1 MALKPLPS
9 AEMVGTSVGSLGKR
23 ARFRA
28 PSSLVL
34 LFVGLMLYA
43 AFGKG
48 FAYAGWPPIFVGE
61 VLMAVV
67 IAASLRPQAAIPYNA
82 AAAVTAVLIAFGA
95 VQLAVDR
102 LDGAVPLLETLRG
115 LAPLYYS
122 VYGFGTYMLL
132 RAYEQRIGRAAA
144 LAVVERAVI
153 AAAPW
158 VMGVVTVLATL
169 LLVEPRALPT
179 WPKSGVPLL
188 LSKPWDL
195 AVTLVLFAPF
205 IFMRQRRPAFAGPQ
219 LVLITLWCSSAV
231 VISFRSRGALLAL
244 VAGLFILQPHVTRIL
259 KGIMVVTPIVLLLY
273 VTGISV
279 EVGYREISYE
289 ALGDAVASVLG
300 GGSDDEV
307 GGDYVATTEWR
318 SEWWRAIWADV
329 SEERM
334 LLHGH
339 GWGDNLAIRY
349 GIASHTAADD
359 PRALRVP
366 HNIFLS
372 LAGRAGLAVAVGLVV
387 VVPVLTIGRTF
398 RRQPDQPTP
407 RTVEAARGGVVA
419 ALVASLTDVF
429 LESPQGGI
437 ITWSLLGFLW
447 WSCAPA
453 VEPGRHLEAGT
464 QDGAQ
469 DDNRVEPD
477 NL

>member
-1 MALKPLPS
+1 
-9 AEMVGTSVGSLGKR
+9 
-23 ARFRA
+23 
-28 PSSLVL
+28 LVL

-48 FAYAGWPPIFVGE
+48 FAYAGLPPLFIGE

-67 IAASLRPQAAIPYNA
+67 IAASLRPQAAIPHNA
-82 AAAVTAVLIAFGA
+82 AAGATAVLIAFGA
-95 VQLAVDR
+95 VQFSVDR
-102 LDGAVPLLETLRG
+102 LDGTVPLLETLRG

-122 VYGFGTYMLL
+122 AYGFGTYMLL
-132 RAYEQRIGRAAA
+132 RAYEQRIGRAAV

-158 VMGVVTVLATL
+158 VMSVVTVLAAL
-169 LLVEPRALPT
+169 LLVEPTAPPA
-179 WPKSGVPLL
+179 WPISGVPLL

-195 AVTLVLFAPF
+195 AVTLVLFAP
-205 IFMRQRRPAFAGPQ
+205 IVFMRLGRPAFGGHK
-219 LVLITLWCSSAV
+219 LVLITMWCSSAV
-231 VISFRSRGALLAL
+231 VISFRSRGAMLAL
-244 VAGLFILQPHVTRIL
+244 VAGLFILRPHVARIV
-259 KGIMVVTPIVLLLY
+259 KGIMVVTTIVLLLH

-279 EVGYREISYE
+279 KVGYREISYE
-289 ALGDAVASVLG
+289 ALGDAVASVIG
-300 GGSDDEV
+300 GGSDDSV
-307 GGDYVATTEWR
+307 DADYLATTEWR

-339 GWGDNLAIRY
+339 GWGDNLAVRY
-349 GIASHTAADD
+349 GIASHNTADD

-372 LAGRAGLAVAVGLVV
+372 LAGRGGLAVAVGLVV
-387 VVPVLTIGRTF
+387 VVPVLTIARTF
-398 RRQPDQPTP
+398 RHQSGQPTP

-447 WSCAPA
+447 WTCAAA
-453 VEPGRHLEAGT
+453 VEPGRHVEAG
-464 QDGAQ
+464 A
-469 DDNRVEPD
+469 PD
-477 NL
+477 RRPRR